1 MKLKPILLFPLAL
14 AVGSAFGQTTDAD
27 AIKAVIRRETQ
38 AYWAADAKTFRD
50 CWANLPEAKMLYH
63 SAMSNKVGHGHLP
76 KYGPDQIAT
85 RKPVEMKI
93 KTTNEQVRITGNA
106 AFVQYDQHAT
116 RQDGAQDYSH
126 QTRYL
131 EKINGAWKIVHVGSL
146 SYQFEAG
153 TK

>member
-1 MKLKPILLFPLAL
+1 MNLNPILLFPLAL
-14 AVGSAFGQTTDAD
+14 AVGPAFGQATDAD

-63 SAMSNKVGHGHLP
+63 SEMSHKVGQVPMP
-76 KYGPDQIAT
+76 KYGLDQIAT

-93 KTTNEQVRITGNA
+93 ETTNEQVRIKGNA
-106 AFVQYDQHAT
+106 AFVQFDQHAT
-116 RQDGAQDYSH
+116 SQDGAQDYSH

-131 EKINGAWKIVHVGSL
+131 EKINGAWKIVHVGSV
-146 SYQFEAG
+146 SYKFEAG